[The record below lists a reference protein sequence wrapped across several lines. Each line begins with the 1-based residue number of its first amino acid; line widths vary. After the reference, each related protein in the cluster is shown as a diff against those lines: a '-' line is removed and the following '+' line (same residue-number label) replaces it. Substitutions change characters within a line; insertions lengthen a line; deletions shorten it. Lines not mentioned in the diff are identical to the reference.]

1 MNNKEKEREMIR
13 QAAKRTAEKVVLP
26 RASEIDL
33 KEEFPWDIVDS
44 FGKQG
49 FLSLILPE
57 EYGGMNGDI
66 VSFCLVVE
74 EIAKVSGTSSLL
86 ILSQGIGTLPIWL
99 AGNEKQKEKYFN
111 EITEKNLIVTL
122 ALAEYDKKYNISS
135 LKTKALKEGGN
146 YRLNGK
152 KGFVTNGS
160 IAHIYIV
167 FATTEGN
174 EKISGFIVEDKT
186 LGLQFGKKEETIGMK
201 GSVITDLIFDNCL
214 IPEENL
220 LGKEGDGLKIAL
232 DTLTKSKPAIGALA
246 VGIAQ
251 GALEFAIKY
260 ANERIQF
267 GKPIAS
273 FQAIRFMIADM
284 ATQIEAARTLVYNAA
299 NEVNKNTDESVK
311 ISTISKCF
319 ASDVAMKVTT
329 DAVQILG
336 GYGYMKDYPLERMMR
351 DAKVTQIYEGPNQF
365 QQLMIADLLIKD

>member
-111 EITEKNLIVTL
+111 WITEKNLIVTL

-160 IAHIYIV
+160 IAHIYTV
-167 FATTEGN
+167 FATTEDN

>member
-111 EITEKNLIVTL
+111 WITEKNLIVTL

-186 LGLQFGKKEETIGMK
+186 FGLQFGKKEETIGMK

-299 NEVNKNTDESVK
+299 NEVNKNTDESVM

-365 QQLMIADLLIKD
+365 QQLMIADLLIKG

>member
-13 QAAKRTAEKVVLP
+13 QAAKRTAEKVVLS

-160 IAHIYIV
+160 IAHIYTV
-167 FATTEGN
+167 FATTEDN